1 MGGDGVIR
9 LRPVGYGGQA
19 GWTKEWL
26 HLERKGF
33 SPVRPPDF
41 FAFAKGNLRPH
52 YFPSLMNQ
60 LSLHEFHQQLGARF
74 FALNDAEIVLDYGAP
89 LAEYAALHESAGVM
103 DLSFRSRVCLTGAD
117 RARYLHGQVTN
128 EVKKLPAGQGTYAA
142 VTTNKGKMESDLN
155 IFCLAE
161 ELLLDFEPGLTE
173 RVSARL
179 EKFIVADDVQL
190 IDVAPHYGLL
200 SVQGPKAADVVQ
212 ALDLLAGSAAALPL
226 NPFASVKISHPTL
239 GEIYLANHPRLSL
252 GGLPGFDLFVPNAA
266 LGAVADKLS
275 AAAKGLGGCAAG
287 WTAWETVRIESG
299 IPRFGADMDDTNLP
313 LECGIESRAIAY
325 DKGCYIGQEVINRIH
340 SIGHVNRELR
350 GLRLPENLAVLPV
363 RGDKLF
369 HSGREVGYVT
379 SAVNSPKL
387 GEIALGYVRREAAH
401 PGNELKLQTGSG
413 EYQATVAEL
422 PFK

>member
-1 MGGDGVIR
+1 
-9 LRPVGYGGQA
+9 
-19 GWTKEWL
+19 
-26 HLERKGF
+26 
-33 SPVRPPDF
+33 
-41 FAFAKGNLRPH
+41 
-52 YFPSLMNQ
+52 MNQ
-60 LSLHEFHQQLGARF
+60 LLLHEFHRHLGARF
-74 FALNDAEIVLDYGAP
+74 STLNDAEIVLDYGAP
-89 LAEYAALHESAGVM
+89 LAEYAALRESAGVM

-155 IFCLAE
+155 IFSLAE

-173 RVSARL
+173 KVSARL
-179 EKFIVADDVQL
+179 ERFIVADDVQL

-200 SVQGPKAADVVQ
+200 CVQGPKAAEVVQ
-212 ALDLLAGSAAALPL
+212 ALDLPGGGAAALPPTSFDSL
-226 NPFASVKISHPTL
+226 KITDPTL

-252 GGLPGFDLFVPNAA
+252 DGIPGFDLFVPNAG

-275 AAAKGLGGCAAG
+275 AAAKVFGGRVVG

-350 GLRLPENLAVLPV
+350 GLRLPENLAVLPG

-369 HSGREVGYVT
+369 HSGRDVGYVT
-379 SAVNSPKL
+379 SAVNSPKF
-387 GEIALGYVRREAAH
+387 GKIALGYVRREAAS
-401 PGNELKLQTGSG
+401 PGNELKLQSADG
-413 EYQATVAEL
+413 ETSAKVAEL
-422 PFK
+422 PFR